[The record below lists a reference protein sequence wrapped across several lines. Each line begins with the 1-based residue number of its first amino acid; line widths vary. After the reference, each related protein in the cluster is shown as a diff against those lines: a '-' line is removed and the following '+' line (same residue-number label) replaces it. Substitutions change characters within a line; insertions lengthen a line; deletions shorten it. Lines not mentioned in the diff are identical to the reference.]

1 LVWSAWIAALMPI
14 GTAIWV
20 DYVANGK
27 LDYADKEV
35 AALIA
40 ISTSFVGVGVWVG
53 SKAEK

>member
-1 LVWSAWIAALMPI
+1 MPI